1 MGAFAFEHTK
11 HGLCYGITVH
21 APLGL
26 HARPAALLAQE
37 AQIFR
42 ASLAV
47 ECGKKRADAKSI
59 LDLLTLGAVSGS
71 ELFFYANGEDA
82 EACLTR
88 IAELFSTGFKE

>member
-1 MGAFAFEHTK
+1 MGLAFEHTE
-11 HGLCYGITVH
+11 HGLRYGIKLH
-21 APLGL
+21 SPLGL

-37 AQIFR
+37 VQVFKATI
-42 ASLAV
+42 AV
-47 ECGKKRADAKSI
+47 QCGKRKADARSI

-71 ELFFYANGEDA
+71 ELLFYANGDEA

>member
-1 MGAFAFEHTK
+1 MSLAFEQTK
-11 HGLCYGITVH
+11 YGLRYSIKVH

-26 HARPAALLAQE
+26 HARPAARLAQE
-37 AQIFR
+37 AQFFQAAI
-42 ASLAV
+42 AV
-47 ECGKKRADAKSI
+47 QCGAKKADAKSI

-71 ELFFYANGEDA
+71 ELLFYANGDDA